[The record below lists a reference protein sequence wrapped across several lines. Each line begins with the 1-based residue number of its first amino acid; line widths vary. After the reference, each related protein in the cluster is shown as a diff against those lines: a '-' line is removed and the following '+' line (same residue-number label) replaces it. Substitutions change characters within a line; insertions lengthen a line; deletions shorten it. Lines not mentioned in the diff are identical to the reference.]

1 MQSAI
6 FTDCIFIVFLL
17 WVICHNAN
25 FCYDIFALTRLFYYE
40 LILQICFTFSFHGE
54 RLSNCS
60 SVIFSSGLDSNK
72 NSRYLYGL
80 IPLALAVS
88 NNENTI
94 MLASAPSVVSQNS
107 QFFRPTVTGLIEFSL
122 YSYMKIKCWTIY
134 SWILYWQE
142 KLGDDWFNSWCWF
155 QCYHL

>member
-107 QFFRPTVTGLIEFSL
+107 QFFRPTVTGLIA
-122 YSYMKIKCWTIY
+122 W
-134 SWILYWQE
+134 
-142 KLGDDWFNSWCWF
+142 
-155 QCYHL
+155 YHLRRKRGWI